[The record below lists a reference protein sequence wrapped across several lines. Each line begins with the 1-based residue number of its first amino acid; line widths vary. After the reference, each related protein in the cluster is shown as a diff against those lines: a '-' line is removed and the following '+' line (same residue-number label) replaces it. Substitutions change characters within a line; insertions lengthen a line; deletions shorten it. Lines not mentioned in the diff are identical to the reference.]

1 MKKIVLTLAVVL
13 MLLGCTQEVPAR
25 VQPEVTKPV
34 VQEEVKP
41 QEPVQEAKKDSPVKK
56 TKCIMVWD
64 AKQQKEVKK
73 CRTLNIHQKHD
84 GTQVP
89 K

>member
-1 MKKIVLTLAVVL
+1 MKKIALALVVAL
-13 MLLGCTQEVPAR
+13 MTLGCTEEVPAQA
-25 VQPEVTKPV
+25 QPEVTKPA

-41 QEPVQEAKKDSPVKK
+41 QEPVQETKKDSPVKK